1 MTIATHSPSFTA
13 LPPPRSGAA
22 HEAPKTVS
30 EVMDPRKA
38 WRMFQRRLRTFI
50 AVAAIVLLAALILTL
65 TAPRLFT
72 AKSRI
77 MFNPSPEQVVASQS
91 VVPDPPA
98 VSTVIDTEVEVLQ
111 SRELAQ
117 RVTDQLQLQKDPEF
131 NPFLREPSA
140 LDRWLAG
147 LGLRTPPE
155 PPASRE
161 QLEARGR
168 GAATGAVQRGLNIRR
183 SGLTYIVDVGFTSRD
198 PQKAALIANAL
209 AEEYLNSRS
218 EAKMSTTTKANQWL
232 QRRLAKLEPEL
243 AAKEAA
249 VAAYRARNNLLSASG
264 ATLAEQEIS
273 SYNQQLAA
281 ARAEEATEQA
291 RLDTARSQL
300 ARGSRGDDV
309 GEALDSQVI
318 QKLREQ
324 RAAVSAAVA
333 DLQGRYG
340 PRHPDLL
347 KAQRELGDIDRQ
359 IEEEIH
365 RVMSNLEAKTQVA
378 RQRTSS
384 LAGSLGAARGGLA
397 GVNAASVSLN
407 RLERDAQ
414 VARTDY
420 ESLLARYRETSS
432 QAALQ
437 DSDAELVSRA
447 RTSNAPSSPNV
458 PINISL
464 GVVLALVLGIGAV
477 LLAEAMDDSLATAAD
492 VERKLNLTA
501 LGSVPL
507 LRSVSSR
514 RDRDMAPAGHVL
526 ARPLSVFAESFR
538 TLRAVLLHGEFGGVR
553 IVAVTSSLPGE
564 GKTTVS
570 VCMAR
575 SAAQAGL
582 KVVLVDCDLRRRSLN
597 QLLGREPDVGLLEV
611 LSGAC
616 GLDQALLPDVSGAM
630 LLPTAHRQTVH
641 QDVFSQPAMDRL
653 LSALSARFD
662 LVLLD
667 TAPVLAVADTR
678 VLAAKAEVVLHV
690 ARWRKTSANAVDE
703 GLRHLEQS
711 GATIA
716 GLALTQV
723 DFRKQQRFGYGDPA
737 FYYGQFKGYYA
748 NG

>member
-13 LPPPRSGAA
+13 APAGRESAVHGAPR
-22 HEAPKTVS
+22 TVS
-30 EVMDPRKA
+30 EVIDPRGL
-38 WRMFQRRLRTFI
+38 WRTFRRRLRTFA
-50 AVAAIVLLAALILTL
+50 AVATTVVLVALVLTL
-65 TAPRLFT
+65 IAPRLFT
-72 AKSRI
+72 AKSQI
-77 MFNPSPEQVVASQS
+77 MFNPRPEQIVASQA
-91 VVPDPPA
+91 VVPDLP

-117 RVTDQLQLQKDPEF
+117 RVADRLRLHQDPEF
-131 NPFLREPSA
+131 NAALREPSA
-140 LDRWLAG
+140 LNRWLASLG
-147 LGLRTPPE
+147 LGKRPE
-155 PPASRE
+155 PPASRAR
-161 QLEARGR
+161 LEAQGR
-168 GAATGAVQRGLNIRR
+168 GAAVGAVQRGATIRR
-183 SGLTYIVDVGFTSRD
+183 SGLTYIVDVGFTSQD
-198 PQKAALIANAL
+198 PKKAALIANTF
-209 AEEYLNSRS
+209 AEEYLASRS
-218 EAKMSTTTKANQWL
+218 EAKTSTTTEANQWL
-232 QRRLAKLEPEL
+232 QRRLAELEPEL

-291 RLDTARSQL
+291 RLDTARNQL
-300 ARGSRGDDV
+300 VRGSRGDDV
-309 GEALDSQVI
+309 GEALDSEVI

-324 RAAVSAAVA
+324 RAAVSATVA
-333 DLQGRYG
+333 DLRGRYG

-347 KAQRELGDIDRQ
+347 KAQRGLGDLDRQ
-359 IEEEIH
+359 IEDEIH
-365 RVMSNLEAKTQVA
+365 RVISNLEAKAQVA
-378 RQRTSS
+378 RQRTNS
-384 LAGSLGAARGGLA
+384 LEGSLGAARGGLA

-432 QAALQ
+432 QAALG

-447 RTSNAPSSPNV
+447 RASSTPSSPNV
-458 PINISL
+458 PINLSL
-464 GVVLALVLGIGAV
+464 GLVLALVLGIGAV

-492 VERKLNLTA
+492 IERRLNLTA

-507 LRSVSSR
+507 LRSVTSR
-514 RDRDMAPAGHVL
+514 RDRDMAPAAHVL
-526 ARPLSVFAESFR
+526 ARPLSIFAESFR
-538 TLRAVLLHGEFGGVR
+538 TLRAVLLHGEFSGVR
-553 IVAVTSSLPGE
+553 TIAVTSSLPGE

-570 VCMAR
+570 ICMAR

-597 QLLGREPDVGLLEV
+597 QLLGREPDLGLLEV
-611 LSGAC
+611 LSGDC

-630 LLPTAHRQTVH
+630 LLPATHRHTVH
-641 QDVFSQPAMDRL
+641 QDVFSQSAMDRL
-653 LSALSARFD
+653 LSALASRFD

-678 VLAAKAEVVLHV
+678 VLAAKADVVLYV
-690 ARWRKTSANAVDE
+690 ARWRKTSTNAVDE
-703 GLRHLEQS
+703 GLRQLEQS
-711 GATIA
+711 GATVA

-723 DFRKQQRFGYGDPA
+723 DFRRQQRVGYGDPA
-737 FYYGQFKGYYA
+737 FYYGQFRGYYA